1 MQNMIELS
9 MALASGGISL
19 SDPAAVKLCTQVAA
33 WLLNDSSLLQD
44 QQWISWLINNW
55 PMLLEDNSCNLKQH
69 LNEWLKQELEAMDTV
84 FKNYTQENFQ
94 NYFIE
99 KYGTESMIDGVFNEK
114 TQHKIMTDYKLYHY
128 EAYQKLISKMP
139 LYVEFIKN
147 IDLNDPAIK
156 LSEKY
161 MPGGY
166 GVELALWKEKCRH
179 GFI

>member
-69 LNEWLKQELEAMDTV
+69 LNGWLKQELEAIDTV

-99 KYGTESMIDGVFNEK
+99 NGF
-114 TQHKIMTDYKLYHY
+114 
-128 EAYQKLISKMP
+128 
-139 LYVEFIKN
+139 
-147 IDLNDPAIK
+147 
-156 LSEKY
+156 
-161 MPGGY
+161 
-166 GVELALWKEKCRH
+166 KEK
-179 GFI
+179 ILVV